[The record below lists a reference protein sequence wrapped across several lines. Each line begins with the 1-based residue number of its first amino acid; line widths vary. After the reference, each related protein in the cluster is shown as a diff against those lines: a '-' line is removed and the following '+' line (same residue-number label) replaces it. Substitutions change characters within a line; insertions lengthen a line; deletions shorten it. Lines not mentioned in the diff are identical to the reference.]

1 MDNKSANRVNMIRA
15 TKTLCENN
23 TAATAGI
30 AAFAG
35 ELLKVKNNLVLINSL
50 DLIIIGTS
58 KGVTLDTNQLRKTM
72 TDFGLVCANATYA
85 YASSVNNNT
94 LKALVDF
101 PEYKLNGQKKDEVDD
116 TCEGIYNA
124 INANQLAVTPF
135 GATAADAT
143 SLQTAI
149 GLYRTAMQNPRQA
162 IITKSNAV
170 LQLEQTIRNTIDNLL
185 KDKMDRMVNTL
196 KVSNFNFWDL
206 YYKAREIID
215 IGSTTG
221 KLRGT
226 IIDNNGNPITGAVVS
241 VHITGQPAEAYKG
254 ITDADGNFNIPGIL
268 PNDYDFFITATG
280 FQPQS
285 EINVHISAGEEVNRD
300 YVMLPV

>member
-15 TKTLCENN
+15 TATLCGNN
-23 TAATAGI
+23 TTATSGI

-35 ELLKVKNNLVLINSL
+35 ELARVNNNLVLINSL

-72 TDFGLVCANATYA
+72 TDFALLCANATFA

-124 INANQLAVTPF
+124 INANQVAVTPF

-170 LQLEQTIRNTIDNLL
+170 EQLNTIIRNTIDDLF

-196 KVSNFNFWDL
+196 KLSNFNFWDL
-206 YYKAREIID
+206 YFKAREIID
-215 IGSTTG
+215 LGSTTA

-226 IIDNNGNPITGAVVS
+226 VSDNNGNPIAGAIIS
-241 VHITGQPAEAYKG
+241 VHITGQSTEAYKA
-254 ITDADGNFNIPGIL
+254 ITDANGEFNISGIL
-268 PNDYDFFITATG
+268 PNDYDIFITATG

-285 EINVHISAGEEVNRD
+285 EINIHISAGQEVNRD
-300 YVMLPV
+300 YTLIP